1 MEAPEDAHPR
11 VSNSRKKQAIQ
22 KKETE
27 VSLRLTNFVLLMYH
41 QLTSTQR
48 SQIFAYKQCDKSV
61 EFIAN
66 AIGVHKSTIYRELS
80 RNCNKRGGYA
90 HNAHEMARE
99 RQERIVM
106 NAAISVR
113 SSLNASS

>member
-1 MEAPEDAHPR
+1 
-11 VSNSRKKQAIQ
+11 
-22 KKETE
+22 
-27 VSLRLTNFVLLMYH
+27 MYH

-106 NAAISVR
+106 NAAISGKIKFECLR
-113 SSLNASS
+113 LIRTNQWSPEQI